1 MIKINKIYK
10 KMNNKIKEFLK
21 KFDYFGVNINF
32 HYKSQDKYKSVT
44 GGIIFILFII
54 FILTY
59 ISFYIK
65 NFIMRKNMSIIYYNN
80 NINKTDIINF
90 YNYSINFAFGIE
102 CNNFENFSTLK
113 EIKENFIYSISFV
126 KATRINSTNLT
137 KEKETINYHSCEYK
151 DFNNELNYSFDI
163 LKLNNLYCPDK
174 YNYSIQGI
182 STNLIYSQYEI
193 SISGKNLESERF
205 NYYYDLL
212 IQSECYFSFYFTDFS
227 IDLHNFHNPHY
238 KHIEKKLIQLSP
250 IEYRK
255 KELFFLIYKFFSYD
269 SLIFDNSK
277 KYLIIKTSKEIDY
290 NCFKGFE
297 RTNKTINNMNK
308 FGKFFLRADTQ
319 ETIIERHYMKLNEF
333 LSQISTIFSVT
344 LFMVIIIISIINTTL
359 AYNEL
364 AKNIFLFKFEDLS
377 IKTRKSFM
385 VIPNF
390 SFLNNIIQKK
400 TKNKKK
406 EFFKYKNLKKTF
418 FKNHHNILNINNK
431 NINISTTLIKD
442 KSEEDFNLNKNN
454 SLNKID
460 SYKTIE
466 AFKISNSYLKI
477 KKNLSRM
484 NKVMSFDNQDYFIFF
499 ICPCCACKKLKI
511 KKDFVKNG
519 KEQIYKMLDV
529 LAFLNKMQQ
538 IEIMQNILFEDYQKK
553 IINFISKPLISLS
566 NKNKNKL
573 KEIKN
578 VFEENQKELNNYI
591 NSYQTL
597 LNKEIK
603 NKNDLKILNL
613 IKEINYL

>member
-1 MIKINKIYK
+1 
-10 KMNNKIKEFLK
+10 MNNKIKEFLK

-32 HYKSQDKYKSVT
+32 HYKSQDKYKSVP
-44 GGIIFILFII
+44 GGIMFILFII
-54 FILTY
+54 FILFY
-59 ISFYIK
+59 ICFYIK

-102 CNNFENFSTLK
+102 CNNFENFTTLK
-113 EIKENFIYSISFV
+113 NIKESFTYSVSFV
-126 KATRINSTNLT
+126 KATRINNTNLT
-137 KEKETINYHSCEYK
+137 KEKEKINYHSCEYK
-151 DFNNELNYSFDI
+151 DFNNEFNYSFDL
-163 LKLNNLYCPDK
+163 LKLNNLYCPEK

-193 SISGKNLESERF
+193 SISGKNIDSERF

-212 IQSECYFSFYFTDFS
+212 IQSECFFSFYYTDFS
-227 IDLHNFHNPHY
+227 IDLHNFKNPHY

-269 SLIFDNSK
+269 SLIFDNSN

-297 RTNKTINNMNK
+297 RTNITINNMNK

-333 LSQISTIFSVT
+333 LSQISTLFSVT

-385 VIPNF
+385 IIPNF

-406 EFFKYKNLKKTF
+406 EFFKCNQKLKKTF

-442 KSEEDFNLNKNN
+442 KSDEDFYLNKNTN
-454 SLNKID
+454 LNIID

-466 AFKISNSYLKI
+466 ALKLNNNYLKI
-477 KKNLSRM
+477 KKNLSSM
-484 NKVMSFDNQDYFIFF
+484 NRVMSFENKEYFIFF

-529 LAFLNKMQQ
+529 LTFLNKMQQ

-553 IINFISKPLISLS
+553 IMNFISKPLISLS
-566 NKNKNKL
+566 NKKKIIQKKL
-573 KEIKN
+573 KMFLKKIK
-578 VFEENQKELNNYI
+578 
-591 NSYQTL
+591 
-597 LNKEIK
+597 K
-603 NKNDLKILNL
+603 N
-613 IKEINYL
+613 